1 MRRAVLVLLAV
12 AAVLVVAAGAV
23 VAADS
28 TTCEAD
34 GGGCAGTREAD
45 TMTGS
50 FASDLPLST
59 GNGQIAGL
67 EGNDA
72 IEVGTGQDAV

>member
-23 VAADS
+23 VAANS

-34 GGGCAGTREAD
+34 GGGCVGTREAD
-45 TMTGS
+45 TMTGRNFGRRGS
-50 FASDLPLST
+50 RKLLREYFSYLVHSGYAPQLLR
-59 GNGQIAGL
+59 A
-67 EGNDA
+67 
-72 IEVGTGQDAV
+72 